1 MFSLGCFS
9 QTANAPTSWRSQS
22 RARSLLGR
30 VLAVELP
37 EEDDEQTNEVDENVG
52 DEDDAVG
59 DAGDDAPLPHVL
71 VLLLHLGLLV
81 ADLLQDV
88 PDGADLLH
96 QRGGPGTGEL
106 LHHLLE
112 SSSSSSASSSSS
124 SVPCLRHS
132 QPSAMSAERRGRGW
146 RSGTSLFRA
155 VVEEADLG
163 EVDVGVGVLALGV
176 AADPPRVPAFVRG
189 GCVVGVG
196 DLAAEAQHASEAVD
210 HHLQQHDTHH
220 GSQ

>member
-1 MFSLGCFS
+1 MAFSKDSTL
-9 QTANAPTSWRSQS
+9 
-22 RARSLLGR
+22 LLGR

-37 EEDDEQTNEVDENVG
+37 EEDDEQTDEVDENVG
-52 DEDDAVG
+52 DEDDAVC

-112 SSSSSSASSSSS
+112 SSSSSSSSASSSS

-132 QPSAMSAERRGRGW
+132 QPSAMSAEGRGRGW

-189 GCVVGVG
+189 GGVVGVG

-210 HHLQQHDTHH
+210 HHLQHHDTHNDNRSSSATPRH
-220 GSQ
+220 TP